1 MKKGLAKRLIIFI
14 FKLIVPIIGI
24 WCVVEYWKAELIV
37 DKIHYGMFMLAMLII
52 AIDNTHNNSGGKMAA
67 N

>member
-1 MKKGLAKRLIIFI
+1 MKKRFIKRLFKFI
-14 FKLIVPIIGI
+14 FKLIVPLIGI
-24 WCVVEYWKAELIV
+24 WCMIEYWKAELIV

-52 AIDNTHNNSGGKMAA
+52 AIDNTHNNSGGKIAT

>member
-1 MKKGLAKRLIIFI
+1 MKKGLVKRLIKFI
-14 FKLIVPIIGI
+14 FKLIIPIIVI